1 MTQVMG
7 TSYLAAISANESSPS
22 SKSHWISI
30 AKSDILLIGI
40 SKPSNQ
46 APAQRGLVHK
56 QTRKQK
62 VSHLNSY
69 LVSLSTWIQYNRIGT
84 NVK

>member
-1 MTQVMG
+1 MG
-7 TSYLAAISANESSPS
+7 ISYLAAISANESIPS

-40 SKPSNQ
+40 SRPSGQ
-46 APAQRGLVHK
+46 AQAQQEPWHK

-62 VSHLNSY
+62 V
-69 LVSLSTWIQYNRIGT
+69 
-84 NVK
+84 